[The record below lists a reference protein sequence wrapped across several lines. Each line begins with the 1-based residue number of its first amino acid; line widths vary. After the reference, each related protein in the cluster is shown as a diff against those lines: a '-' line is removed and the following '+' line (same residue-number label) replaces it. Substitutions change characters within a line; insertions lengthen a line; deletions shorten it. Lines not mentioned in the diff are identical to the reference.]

1 VIAPDPPGHG
11 GSPVLPPES
20 YRPSA
25 LAGLGADLLAA
36 LGVARATFMG
46 FSWGGR
52 IACSFGA
59 CFPERAAGL
68 ALIDGGYLEW
78 ADIPGV
84 DTGADLE
91 TCVAQAR
98 RGFDD
103 DSFASWN
110 AYFDFERESLGRW
123 TPALA
128 EAHRAAMREADG
140 RVVPI
145 LGPDA
150 GGAIR
155 HGEFQEPVPETYP
168 LIRAAGIPVLL
179 LTAPEQPKYQAEA
192 DAAIA
197 RFRAALPD
205 ARVVSMP
212 DAIHDL
218 VSYAPAEVAALV
230 GEFAI
235 GQPPP

>member
-1 VIAPDPPGHG
+1 VIAPDAPGHG

-25 LAGLGADLLAA
+25 LAGVVAELLSA

-59 CFPERAAGL
+59 RFPERTAGL
-68 ALIDGGYLEW
+68 ALIEGGYLEW

-84 DTGADLE
+84 DTGVDLE
-91 TCVAQAR
+91 TCIAQAR

-103 DSFASWN
+103 DSFANWD
-110 AYFDFERESLGRW
+110 AYFDFERESLRRW

-128 EAHRAAMREADG
+128 EAHRATMREAEG

-145 LGPDA
+145 LEPEA

-155 HGEFQEPVPETYP
+155 HGEFQEPLPETYP
-168 LIRAAGIPVLL
+168 PIAAAGVPVLL
-179 LTAPEQPKYQAEA
+179 LTAPEEPEYQAAAE
-192 DAAIA
+192 AAIV
-197 RFRAALPD
+197 RFQEALPH
-205 ARVVSMP
+205 ARVVSMS

-230 GEFAI
+230 GEFAT